1 MYWKSSLT
9 LLAATLLATSAA
21 AQEPAHP
28 VPASSGS
35 ALPAVQP
42 PGRPAIGL
50 ALEGGGALGL
60 AHIGVLEWLEEH
72 HIPVDRISG
81 TSMGSLVG
89 ALYAAGSTPAQM
101 HALATSDA
109 FSSVFTLQTPYADES
124 FRRRQ
129 DRRDISALLTVGL
142 RHHLFLRN
150 AVFSDR
156 GVNEFLT
163 SNLPND
169 NSQELD
175 FNQLPI
181 PFRCVATDLNTLSPV
196 TLASGPLPQAVRA
209 SISIPGVFSPVQ
221 DRNGHYLVD
230 GGILDNLP
238 TDVLKR
244 DLHADVIIAIY
255 LDDLSNSSPDTSS
268 ILGVVNRA
276 FSAGV
281 QRNVEEARRLADVV
295 VNVPLNGYAAT
306 DYAHAAPLIDAGY
319 KAAEQNRA
327 ALLHYA
333 LDADG
338 WKIYLD
344 ARERRRSPQ
353 PGILRQVRVEGG
365 EPGAVRE
372 VLRDMKPIEGRPIAP
387 DSTLDALK
395 HIQSNEEISA
405 TWETFAPAPASAA
418 PPAPDARVSGPS
430 SPGTPV
436 PGQTASG
443 APTPDTGILVRLSN
457 DPTGPPY
464 LLVGAELASTTSNIS
479 RAEMTLRLID
489 QNLGGF
495 GSELRSSARVGYMT
509 DLSAEYYR
517 LLTPG
522 GYFIEPRAGILRE
535 PVYIWADQK
544 RIAERLLQNLD
555 AGVDAGRTFSNQL
568 QISAQWR
575 AEDTRWSLTTGTGG
589 GPYITG
595 TAQTGLLNI
604 KIDKA
609 AAGVVSPNGFRL
621 SASAG
626 ALYHAVASS
635 NAPLV
640 KLNFNTTRSWKEA
653 NLIGINGEVNSYLR
667 ANVAQPYLFTL
678 GGPMRLSASSFDEY
692 RGTDTYLASAGYM
705 RRIAALPTGLGQGL
719 YAAIGYEA
727 GEIWSVQSKAILRQD
742 GMTGLVAS
750 TPIGLVTF
758 GISVGDAGH
767 RKVFVTL
774 GRWF

>member
-1 MYWKSSLT
+1 VRWKSALT
-9 LLAATLLATSAA
+9 LLAATLLATSIA
-21 AQEPAHP
+21 AQKPAHP

-89 ALYAAGSTPAQM
+89 ALYASGNTPAQM
-101 HALATSDA
+101 HAIAVSDA
-109 FSSVFTLQTPYADES
+109 FTRVFTLQTPYSDLS

-129 DRRDISALLTVGL
+129 DRRELPTALTVGL

-150 AVFSDR
+150 ALLTDR

-181 PFRCVATDLNTLSPV
+181 PFRCVATDLNTLTSV
-196 TLASGPLPQAVRA
+196 TFASGPLPQAVRA
-209 SISIPGVFSPVQ
+209 SISIPGVFPPIQ
-221 DRNGHYLVD
+221 DRSGHYLVD

-238 TDVLKR
+238 TGVLKH

-255 LDDLSNSSPDTSS
+255 LDNVTNSSPDTSS
-268 ILGVVNRA
+268 ALGVLNRA
-276 FSAGV
+276 FDAGV
-281 QRNVEEARRLADVV
+281 QHNVAEAERLADVV
-295 VNVPLNGYAAT
+295 VDVPLSGYKGT
-306 DYAHAAPLIDAGY
+306 DYAHAAQLIDAGY

-327 ALLHYA
+327 ALLRYA

-338 WKIYLD
+338 WKAYLT
-344 ARERRRSPQ
+344 ARESRRTPQ
-353 PGILRQVRVEGG
+353 PGILRQVRVEDPKSRP
-365 EPGAVRE
+365 EPGAVHE
-372 VLRDMKPIEGRPIAP
+372 VLADMKPIEGRPIEPA
-387 DSTLDALK
+387 STIDALK
-395 HIQSNEEISA
+395 RIQSNGGISA
-405 TWETFAPAPASAA
+405 TWETYAPAPASAA
-418 PPAPDARVSGPS
+418 PPAAGSPS
-430 SPGTPV
+430 SAQNTTGTSV
-436 PGQTASG
+436 PDS
-443 APTPDTGILVRLSN
+443 GILIRLSN

-464 LLVGAELASTTSNIS
+464 LLLSADFAAATSNIS

-495 GSELRSSARVGYMT
+495 GSELRATTRVGYST

-522 GYFIEPRAGILRE
+522 GFFIEPRAGIVRE
-535 PVYIWADQK
+535 PVYIWANQK
-544 RIAERLLQNLD
+544 RIAERFLQNLD
-555 AGVDAGRTFSNQL
+555 AGVEAGRTFSNQL

-575 AEDTRWSLTTGTGG
+575 AEDTRWALRTGAGG

-595 TAQTGLLNI
+595 TAQSGLLNI

-609 AAGVVSPNGFRL
+609 SAGVVSPNGFRL

-640 KLNFNTTRSWKEA
+640 KLTFNATRSWREA
-653 NLIGINGEVNSYLR
+653 NIFGLSGEVNSYLR

-678 GGPMRLSASSFDEY
+678 GGPMRLSASSFDEF
-692 RGTDTYLASAGYM
+692 RGTDTYLARTGYM

-719 YAAIGYEA
+719 YGVFGYEA
-727 GEIWSVQSKAILRQD
+727 GEIWSPQARAILRQD
-742 GMTGLVAS
+742 GMAGLVAN

>member
-1 MYWKSSLT
+1 MRWKSALT

-21 AQEPAHP
+21 AQEPARP

-89 ALYAAGSTPAQM
+89 ALYASGSTPAQI
-101 HALATSDA
+101 HALAVGDT
-109 FSSVFTLQTPYADES
+109 FTSVFTLQTPYSDLS

-129 DRRDISALLTVGL
+129 DRRELPTALTVGL

-150 AVFSDR
+150 ALLSDR

-163 SNLPND
+163 SNLPNE

-181 PFRCVATDLNTLSPV
+181 PFRCVATDLNTLTSV
-196 TLASGPLPQAVRA
+196 TFASGPLPQAVRA
-209 SISIPGVFSPVQ
+209 SISIPGVFPPVQ
-221 DRNGHYLVD
+221 DRSGHYLVD

-238 TDVLKR
+238 TGVLKR

-255 LDDLSNSSPDTSS
+255 LDDVTNSSPDTSS
-268 ILGVVNRA
+268 IVSVLNRA
-276 FSAGV
+276 FDAGV
-281 QRNVEEARRLADVV
+281 QHNVADALQLADVV
-295 VNVPLNGYAAT
+295 VNVPLSGYSGT

-327 ALLHYA
+327 ALLRYS

-338 WKIYLD
+338 WKAYLA
-344 ARERRRSPQ
+344 ARESRRTPH
-353 PGILRQVRVEGG
+353 PGILRQVRVEGPKLCP
-365 EPGAVRE
+365 EPGAVHE
-372 VLRDMKPIEGRPIAP
+372 VLADMKHIEGRPIEPA
-387 DSTLDALK
+387 STIDALK
-395 HIQSNEEISA
+395 RIQSNGGISA
-405 TWETFAPAPASAA
+405 NWETYAPAPEPAAPRAAGPPASAQITA
-418 PPAPDARVSGPS
+418 
-430 SPGTPV
+430 GTYV
-436 PGQTASG
+436 
-443 APTPDTGILVRLSN
+443 PDTGVLIRLSN

-464 LLVGAELASTTSNIS
+464 LLLSADLAAANSNIT
-479 RAEMTLRLID
+479 RGEATLRFID
-489 QNLGGF
+489 QNFGGF
-495 GSELRSSARVGYMT
+495 GSELRATARVGYST

-522 GYFIEPRAGILRE
+522 GFFIEPRAGVVRE
-535 PVYIWADQK
+535 PVYIWANQK
-544 RIAERLLQNLD
+544 RIAERFLQNLD
-555 AGVDAGRTFSNQL
+555 AGVEAGRTFSNQL
-568 QISAQWR
+568 QISTQWR
-575 AEDTRWSLTTGTGG
+575 AEDTRWGLRTGTGG

-595 TAQTGLLNI
+595 TAQSGLLNI

-609 AAGVVSPNGFRL
+609 AAGAISPNSFRL

-626 ALYHAVASS
+626 AFYHAVASD

-640 KLNFNTTRSWKEA
+640 KVAFSATRSWNETNVFGLK
-653 NLIGINGEVNSYLR
+653 GEVNSYLR
-667 ANVAQPYLFTL
+667 ANVAQPFLFTL
-678 GGPMRLSASSFDEY
+678 GGPMRLSASSFDEF
-692 RGTDTYLASAGYM
+692 RGTDTYLASTGYM

-719 YAAIGYEA
+719 YGYFGYEA
-727 GEIWSVQSKAILRQD
+727 GEIWSPQTKAILRQD
-742 GMTGLVAS
+742 GVAGLIAN
-750 TPIGLVTF
+750 TPIGMVTF

>member
-1 MYWKSSLT
+1 VRWKSAVT
-9 LLAATLLATSAA
+9 LLAAILFASSAA

-28 VPASSGS
+28 APVFAGS

-81 TSMGSLVG
+81 TSMGSLIG
-89 ALYAAGSTPAQM
+89 AIYATGGTPAQM
-101 HALATSDA
+101 RALAVSDT
-109 FSSVFTLQTPYADES
+109 FPRVFTLQTPYSDLS

-129 DRRDISALLTVGL
+129 DRRELTASLTVGL

-150 AVFSDR
+150 ALLTDR

-163 SNLPND
+163 STLSNYN
-169 NSQELD
+169 NQELD
-175 FNQLPI
+175 YNQLPI
-181 PFRCVATDLNTLSPV
+181 PFRCMATDLNTLSSV
-196 TLASGPLPQAVRA
+196 TFSSGPLPQAVRA
-209 SISIPGVFSPVQ
+209 SISIPGVFPPVQ

-238 TDVLKR
+238 TRTLKR

-255 LDDLSNSSPDTSS
+255 LDAAALSYPDTSS
-268 ILGVVNRA
+268 ILGILNRA
-276 FSAGV
+276 FDAGV
-281 QRNVEEARRLADVV
+281 QHNVADAKLLADVV
-295 VNVPLNGYAAT
+295 VNVPVSNFKSI
-306 DYAHAAPLIDAGY
+306 DYAHATLLIDAGY
-319 KAAEQNRA
+319 KAAEQNRT
-327 ALLHYA
+327 ALLRYA

-338 WKIYLD
+338 WKAYLE
-344 ARERRRSPQ
+344 ARESRRIPR
-353 PGILRQVRVEGG
+353 PGILRQVRVEGSV
-365 EPGAVRE
+365 PGAVRE
-372 VLRDMKPIEGRPIAP
+372 VLSDMKPIEGRPIAP
-387 DSTLDALK
+387 DSTIDALK
-395 HIQSNEEISA
+395 RIQSNGGINA
-405 TWETFAPAPASAA
+405 TWETFTPAPASVA
-418 PPAPDARVSGPS
+418 PPAA
-430 SPGTPV
+430 GTPAA
-436 PGQTASG
+436 GL
-443 APTPDTGILVRLSN
+443 PTPGIPVQDTGILVRLSN
-457 DPTGPPY
+457 DPIGPPY
-464 LLVGAELASTTSNIS
+464 LLLGAELASATSNIS

-495 GSELRSSARVGYMT
+495 GSELRANARVGYKT

-517 LLTPG
+517 LLTPS
-522 GYFIEPRAGILRE
+522 GYFIEPRAGVLRE
-535 PVYIWADQK
+535 PVYIWANQK
-544 RIAERLLQNLD
+544 RIAERFLQNLD
-555 AGVDAGRTFSNQL
+555 VGVDAGRIFSNQL

-575 AEDTRWSLTTGTGG
+575 AENTRWGLRTGTSG

-609 AAGVVSPNGFRL
+609 AAGAISPNGFRL

-626 ALYHAVASS
+626 ALYHTVASD

-640 KLNFNTTRSWKEA
+640 KFTFSATRSWREV
-653 NLIGINGEVNSYLR
+653 NIFGLNGEINSYLR

-678 GGPMRLSASSFDEY
+678 GGPLHLSASSFDEF

-705 RRIAALPTGLGQGL
+705 RRVAALPTGLGQGL
-719 YAAIGYEA
+719 YGVIGYEA
-727 GEIWSVQSKAILRQD
+727 GEIWSPQAHAILRQD
-742 GMTGLVAS
+742 GITGLLAN